1 MTLARHPRIPRGKIA
16 EYFNGTPFAS
26 AAGVSPLTRALKSRF
41 EEVSRAELVR
51 LRKKTSSLEPETR
64 AVVDQVTVEL
74 MQAIAA
80 RATERLEGP
89 DGERLAPVVA
99 QLFGV
104 RETT

>member
-1 MTLARHPRIPRGKIA
+1 M
-16 EYFNGTPFAS
+16 
-26 AAGVSPLTRALKSRF
+26 SPLKRALQSRF

-51 LRKKTSSLEPETR
+51 LRRKTSCLEPAARE
-64 AVVDQVTVEL
+64 AVDAVTVEL

-89 DGERLAPVVA
+89 DGEQLAPVLA